1 MDTLYSLSGCISG
14 EMEYARHFLPEHSL
28 SLSSLVER
36 MYRKQ
41 RFRATHDEKRW
52 DGGERDR
59 EEPDRE
65 HRKRDRNRVKHESE
79 LMKMSKCSYSIIP

>member
-1 MDTLYSLSGCISG
+1 
-14 EMEYARHFLPEHSL
+14 
-28 SLSSLVER
+28 

-59 EEPDRE
+59 EETDRE
-65 HRKRDRNRVKHESE
+65 RRKRDRNRVKHESE